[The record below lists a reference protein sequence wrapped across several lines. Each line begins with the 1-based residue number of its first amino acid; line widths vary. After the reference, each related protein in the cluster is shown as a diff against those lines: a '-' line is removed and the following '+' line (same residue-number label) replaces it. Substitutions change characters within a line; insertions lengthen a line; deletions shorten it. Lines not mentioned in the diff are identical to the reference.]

1 MTEKNL
7 FKIVPGS
14 ITIQN
19 FIPNRIYR
27 ENILIYNSS
36 PVPIVINLRSSDHS
50 KLNVSESVIRI
61 GGNQT
66 KKVGIII
73 QDKVKYLN
81 GKIPFKKNLFI
92 FIKGDLFDEKYFI
105 DLYYL
110 NGVKNI
116 VYAPENNVKFNN
128 NNRYPLHHHRR
139 QAGR

>member
-66 KKVGIII
+66 KKSGNYYSR
-73 QDKVKYLN
+73 QS
-81 GKIPFKKNLFI
+81 KIFKWKNSF
-92 FIKGDLFDEKYFI
+92 
-105 DLYYL
+105 
-110 NGVKNI
+110 
-116 VYAPENNVKFNN
+116 
-128 NNRYPLHHHRR
+128 
-139 QAGR
+139 